1 MRGPVSRNNEA
12 LVRPVFI
19 IINFRYKLN
28 RQQFLYGIISLFGV
42 KKDTKII
49 IIISG
54 SQFRLKIQYEAK
66 LSVKT

>member
-12 LVRPVFI
+12 LVRPGFYH
-19 IINFRYKLN
+19 YKLHN
-28 RQQFLYGIISLFGV
+28 KLNHQQFLYGIISLFGV

-49 IIISG
+49 SG

-66 LSVKT
+66 LSEKT